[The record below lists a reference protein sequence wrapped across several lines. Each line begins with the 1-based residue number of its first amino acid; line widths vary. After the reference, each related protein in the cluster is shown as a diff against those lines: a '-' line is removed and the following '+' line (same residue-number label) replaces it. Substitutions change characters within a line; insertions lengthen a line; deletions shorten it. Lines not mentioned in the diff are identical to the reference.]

1 MYYSSDEQD
10 TLAMTGKAFENH
22 LKEKDTAK
30 KAKKEKEKEGNT
42 AKKTKSKEGKDWTD
56 EEISLLIDMF
66 EEKPCLWEM
75 FDKQYT
81 KWDVKEIAYTEI
93 ASSLDT
99 NIESIKTKIN
109 GLRAQLGSEVAKVNK
124 TKSGQSADELY
135 ASSWI
140 HYDRLSFLLPVIKS
154 SKSRDTLKRKN
165 EEENEEVEETRFS
178 TPGLKKKTIA
188 ERKIELLSKCTEAI
202 TKKPVES
209 ADSKH
214 SAFALYVDEK
224 LSQLGKRDRRVAEKR
239 ISDVLFEVEMQS
251 EREEPVNR
259 QMMYGSYGN
268 NSYRNVNTTPLQGQS
283 YMEMLNNP
291 L

>member
-1 MYYSSDEQD
+1 MYYSRDEQD
-10 TLAMTGKAFENH
+10 TPDMTGKAFESH

-30 KAKKEKEKEGNT
+30 KAKEEKEKEGNT
-42 AKKTKSKEGKDWTD
+42 AKKTKSKGGKDWTD
-56 EEISLLIDMF
+56 EEISLLIDML
-66 EEKPCLWEM
+66 EEKPCLWDV
-75 FDKQYT
+75 FDKEYT
-81 KWDVKEIAYTEI
+81 KRDVKEIAYTEI

-99 NIESIKTKIN
+99 NIESIKAKIN
-109 GLRAQLGSEVAKVNK
+109 GLRAQLGREVAKVNK
-124 TKSGQSADELY
+124 TKSGQSTDELY

-224 LSQLGKRDRRVAEKR
+224 LSQLGKRDRRIAEKR

>member
-1 MYYSSDEQD
+1 M
-10 TLAMTGKAFENH
+10 
-22 LKEKDTAK
+22 
-30 KAKKEKEKEGNT
+30 
-42 AKKTKSKEGKDWTD
+42 
-56 EEISLLIDMF
+56 
-66 EEKPCLWEM
+66 
-75 FDKQYT
+75 
-81 KWDVKEIAYTEI
+81 
-93 ASSLDT
+93 
-99 NIESIKTKIN
+99 
-109 GLRAQLGSEVAKVNK
+109 
-124 TKSGQSADELY
+124 
-135 ASSWI
+135 
-140 HYDRLSFLLPVIKS
+140 PVIKS

-224 LSQLGKRDRRVAEKR
+224 LSQLGKRDRRIAEKR
-239 ISDVLFEVEMQS
+239 ISGVLFD
-251 EREEPVNR
+251 
-259 QMMYGSYGN
+259 GSHGN
-268 NSYRNVNTTPLQGQS
+268 NSYCNVNTTPLQGQS

>member
-10 TLAMTGKAFENH
+10 TLAMTGKAFESH

-30 KAKKEKEKEGNT
+30 KAKEEKEKEGNT
-42 AKKTKSKEGKDWTD
+42 AKKTKSKGGKDWTD

-214 SAFALYVDEK
+214 SAFALYLDE
-224 LSQLGKRDRRVAEKR
+224 
-239 ISDVLFEVEMQS
+239 
-251 EREEPVNR
+251 
-259 QMMYGSYGN
+259 
-268 NSYRNVNTTPLQGQS
+268 
-283 YMEMLNNP
+283 
-291 L
+291 

>member
-1 MYYSSDEQD
+1 MRKY
-10 TLAMTGKAFENH
+10 LCW
-22 LKEKDTAK
+22 L
-30 KAKKEKEKEGNT
+30 
-42 AKKTKSKEGKDWTD
+42 TD
-56 EEISLLIDMF
+56 ML
-66 EEKPCLWEM
+66 EEKPCLSDV
-75 FDKQYT
+75 FDRHYT
-81 KWDVKEIAYTEI
+81 KRDIKEIAYTEI
-93 ASSLDT
+93 ASSLDI
-99 NIESIKTKIN
+99 NIESIKAKID
-109 GLRAQLGSEVAKVNK
+109 GLRAQLGREVAKVNK
-124 TKSGQSADELY
+124 PKSGQSTDELC

-140 HYDRLSFLLPVIKS
+140 HYDCLSFLLPVIKS
-154 SKSRDTLKRKN
+154 SKSRDTLKPKN

-224 LSQLGKRDRRVAEKR
+224 LSQLGKRDRRIAEKR

-251 EREEPVNR
+251 QREEPVKC
-259 QMMYGSYGN
+259 QMMYRSYRN
-268 NSYRNVNTTPLQGQS
+268 NSYGNVNTTPLQGQTCV
-283 YMEMLNNP
+283 EILNNP